1 MKDRRKFF
9 KIFGFLLVILPAT
22 ALAFSNSTTFFTSKV
37 EVPKG
42 SSVQINQPLT
52 IKSGNS
58 KVYMQR
64 GQSLSR
70 IEHTYEPYCYFA
82 TKRPKSEMKTT
93 ATLRPAI
100 FTVTKEYRLRDQ
112 TASLPYLS
120 AGLTN
125 IGTDTGS
132 SFWLAGADAG
142 GPLNLNYYMKLSNDS
157 QSPVTALVCGI
168 YAQPDERGVPTLD
181 EIKTA
186 VGSLATITIAD

>member
-1 MKDRRKFF
+1 MNNRRSFF
-9 KIFGFLLVILPAT
+9 TIFGSVLGILPAA

-64 GQSLSR
+64 GQAMSR

-82 TKRPKSEMKTT
+82 TKRPKSEMETT

-125 IGTDTGS
+125 NGIDTGS
-132 SFWLAGADAG
+132 SFWLAGANAG
-142 GPLNLNYYMKLSNDS
+142 GPLNLNYYMKLSNTS

-168 YAQPDERGVPTLD
+168 YAQPDERGIPTLD
-181 EIKTA
+181 EMTTA
-186 VGSLATITIAD
+186 VGALATISVAD

>member
-1 MKDRRKFF
+1 MNNKKSFF
-9 KIFGFLLVILPAT
+9 SIFGSVLGILPAT

-64 GQSLSR
+64 GQAMSR

-82 TKRPKSEMKTT
+82 TKRPKSEMETT

-125 IGTDTGS
+125 IGIDTGS
-132 SFWLAGADAG
+132 SFWLAGANAG

-168 YAQPDERGVPTLD
+168 YAQPDERGIPTLG
-181 EIKTA
+181 EMKTA
-186 VGSLATITIAD
+186 VGPLATISVAD

>member
-1 MKDRRKFF
+1 MNNRRSFF
-9 KIFGFLLVILPAT
+9 TIFGSVLGILPAA

-64 GQSLSR
+64 GQAMSR

-82 TKRPKSEMKTT
+82 TKRPKSEMETT

-125 IGTDTGS
+125 NGIDTGS
-132 SFWLAGADAG
+132 SFWLAGANAG

-168 YAQPDERGVPTLD
+168 YAQPDERGIPTLG
-181 EIKTA
+181 EMKTA
-186 VGSLATITIAD
+186 VGSLATISVAN